1 MNYENGHFEQE
12 QNLDFTHEELQLEGL
27 LSDSL
32 GVNSPSGLS
41 NRIAD
46 ASIDALIEG
55 QLDKA
60 MSVTAPEGLCER
72 VYSAS
77 IPSLQEQPAVVG
89 RIGVSIVWRQVAM
102 AACVVFAVLLGI
114 RFGLQSLQQQGQPI
128 DRSSVA
134 VASPFVEVLSVEE
147 EGLLLEDLNLTE
159 FDYLAGTRE
168 LAFADVAQS
177 MNSLRNDIELWQYG
191 LLTE

>member
-1 MNYENGHFEQE
+1 MKYENGHFEQE
-12 QNLDFTHEELQLEGL
+12 QNPDFTPEELQLEGL
-27 LSDSL
+27 LSDAMQ
-32 GVNSPSGLS
+32 VRSPAGLS
-41 NRIAD
+41 NRVAD

-55 QLDKA
+55 QLDNA
-60 MSVTAPEGLCER
+60 MSVAAPKGLCER
-72 VYSAS
+72 IYSSSVA
-77 IPSLQEQPAVVG
+77 SLQERPAVVG
-89 RIGVSIVWRQVAM
+89 RIGISVIWRQVAM
-102 AACVVFAVLLGI
+102 AACVVFAVLVGI
-114 RFGLQSLQQQGQPI
+114 RFGVQSSLQQGQST

-134 VASPFVEVLSVEE
+134 IASTDVEVLSVEE